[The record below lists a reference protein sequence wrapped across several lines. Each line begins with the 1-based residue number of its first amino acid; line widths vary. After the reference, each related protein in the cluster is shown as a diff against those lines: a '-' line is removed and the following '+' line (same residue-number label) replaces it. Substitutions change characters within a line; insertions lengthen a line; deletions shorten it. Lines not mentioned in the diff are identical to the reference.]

1 MKRTVVNDDILNE
14 RKSDENARGVGVVTE
29 KRPEGERL
37 LEAVLGEKGL
47 RKGIQKEVEKE
58 RNRRDDVPVSD
69 LVEEGVVRDETL
81 RAILL
86 DLLRCIGG
94 DGFEFEISETT
105 REGGGEGV
113 HSAKHL
119 KVEEQS
125 VVQVLEHICLL
136 RLFMM
141 KRPRNCRMEGNES
154 GENSK
159 PLRSKARI
167 EHIGFFQHLK
177 VGELL
182 LLQRE
187 CADKHTPR
195 ENHYT

>member
-1 MKRTVVNDDILNE
+1 MKRAVVNDDILNE

-47 RKGIQKEVEKE
+47 RKGIQEEVEKE

-94 DGFEFEISETT
+94 DGFEFEVSETT
-105 REGGGEGV
+105 RESRT
-113 HSAKHL
+113 H
-119 KVEEQS
+119 
-125 VVQVLEHICLL
+125 
-136 RLFMM
+136 
-141 KRPRNCRMEGNES
+141 
-154 GENSK
+154 
-159 PLRSKARI
+159 ARKL
-167 EHIGFFQHLK
+167 G
-177 VGELL
+177 
-182 LLQRE
+182 R
-187 CADKHTPR
+187 
-195 ENHYT
+195 

>member
-1 MKRTVVNDDILNE
+1 M
-14 RKSDENARGVGVVTE
+14 AE

-47 RKGIQKEVEKE
+47 GEGIQEEVEKE

-94 DGFEFEISETT
+94 DGFEFEVSEN
-105 REGGGEGV
+105 
-113 HSAKHL
+113 SAKHL

-125 VVQVLEHICLL
+125 VVQVLEYIRLL
-136 RLFMM
+136 R
-141 KRPRNCRMEGNES
+141 RMEGNES

-182 LLQRE
+182 LL
-187 CADKHTPR
+187 
-195 ENHYT
+195 

>member
-94 DGFEFEISETT
+94 DGFEFEVSETT

-125 VVQVLEHICLL
+125 VVQVLEHIRLL

-141 KRPRNCRMEGNES
+141 KRPNG
-154 GENSK
+154 GK
-159 PLRSKARI
+159 
-167 EHIGFFQHLK
+167 
-177 VGELL
+177 
-182 LLQRE
+182 
-187 CADKHTPR
+187 
-195 ENHYT
+195 